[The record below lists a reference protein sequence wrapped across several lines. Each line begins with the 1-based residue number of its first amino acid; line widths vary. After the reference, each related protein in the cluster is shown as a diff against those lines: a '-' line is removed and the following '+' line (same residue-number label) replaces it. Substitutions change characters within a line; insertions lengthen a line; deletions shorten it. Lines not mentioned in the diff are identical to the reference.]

1 VCDWVYLRLH
11 PYIQSSL
18 AMRSNAKLAFRYFG
32 VVGNRSYKLKLSVES
47 KLHPVFHVSQLRI
60 GAPPTPV
67 HQELPQVDDGA
78 PHLHVPQ
85 QVLQDHQV
93 QRRHKI
99 L

>member
-47 KLHPVFHVSQLRI
+47 KLHPVFHVS
-60 GAPPTPV
+60 
-67 HQELPQVDDGA
+67 
-78 PHLHVPQ
+78 
-85 QVLQDHQV
+85 
-93 QRRHKI
+93 
-99 L
+99 